1 MHMLTDARYPHMP
14 FRLFLPYRT
23 TSSTT
28 GTSRQPTARNL
39 PVMATIDARDIWS
52 VIALMPAIVGTP
64 APPKQGGTPLLIR
77 QAAAATS
84 GSNPSPRRNGASMA
98 AGAPFPVAPS
108 IKTPRQKAYQDDLHA
123 PVLGQR
129 TDCRLDPVHACAD
142 LHQFQQRECSPYQE
156 CNLQG

>member
-28 GTSRQPTARNL
+28 GTSRQPIARNL

-77 QAAAATS
+77 QAACHKRLKS
-84 GSNPSPRRNGASMA
+84 QPQEKWRQYGCWC
-98 AGAPFPVAPS
+98 PVSCGTFNKDPQAES
-108 IKTPRQKAYQDDLHA
+108 YQDDLHA